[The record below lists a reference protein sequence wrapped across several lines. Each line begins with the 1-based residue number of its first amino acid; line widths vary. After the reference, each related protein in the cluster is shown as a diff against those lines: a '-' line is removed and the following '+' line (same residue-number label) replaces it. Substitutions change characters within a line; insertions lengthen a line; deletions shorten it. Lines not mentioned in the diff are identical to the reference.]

1 MEGFGSEVSITAI
14 ALLALKVLRDFVKER
29 REKQHAVKVI
39 NGGGSNPNRNN
50 PGNRNP
56 GNSRSGTSTDLVLHL
71 LEEHGEKLHNLE
83 SSMMDVRVK
92 LAKVETKLNMKK
104 EEES

>member
-1 MEGFGSEVSITAI
+1 MEGFGSEVSVAAI
-14 ALLALKVLRDFVKER
+14 VLLALKVVRDFTKER

-39 NGGGSNPNRNN
+39 NGGGNNPNRNN
-50 PGNRNP
+50 PGNRR
-56 GNSRSGTSTDLVLHL
+56 GGTSTDLVLHL

-83 SSMMDVRVK
+83 SSMTNVRVK